1 MSAGMQYVDVEEGTL
16 KGSQREGYSVFYSV
30 PYAAPPV
37 GKGRFAPPGKPQHYD
52 GIRNAESVCS
62 RPWMKDPDAASA
74 VGMEFYFA
82 PNFLPPFSE
91 DCLHLHVWTPARSA
105 DEKLPVAV
113 WIHGGAFEK
122 GYGTEIEIDGEGFCR
137 RGVILVSVEYR
148 VGIFGFFCH
157 PELAREQGGR
167 CGNYGTLDQLAALQ
181 WIRRNIA
188 AFGGDPAKITLIGQ
202 SAGAISVL
210 LLSCMKETE
219 GAFRCAI
226 MQSGA
231 CYQGPV
237 ESLPARMEG
246 EALGESFLRES
257 RIHTIEELR
266 AMPAA
271 DIIEAAA
278 QFKARYGE
286 QFTFWPVIGGH
297 LIEHSTDQSIEMG
310 RLHRISYIVGYNAD
324 DFWDGGLAEG
334 TGRFA
339 EAAGRLGCRVY
350 EYQFMRRPP
359 AYRKGMYEGS
369 YHSAEIWYVFETLR
383 RSSRPFGS
391 EDETTAARMADAW
404 CSFVKEQK
412 PDSFMGNK
420 WKPRSGKRDVYR
432 FE

>member
-1 MSAGMQYVDVEEGTL
+1 
-16 KGSQREGYSVFYSV
+16 
-30 PYAAPPV
+30 
-37 GKGRFAPPGKPQHYD
+37 
-52 GIRNAESVCS
+52 
-62 RPWMKDPDAASA
+62 
-74 VGMEFYFA
+74 
-82 PNFLPPFSE
+82 
-91 DCLHLHVWTPARSA
+91 
-105 DEKLPVAV
+105 
-113 WIHGGAFEK
+113 
-122 GYGTEIEIDGEGFCR
+122 
-137 RGVILVSVEYR
+137 
-148 VGIFGFFCH
+148 
-157 PELAREQGGR
+157 
-167 CGNYGTLDQLAALQ
+167 
-181 WIRRNIA
+181 
-188 AFGGDPAKITLIGQ
+188 
-202 SAGAISVL
+202 
-210 LLSCMKETE
+210 
-219 GAFRCAI
+219 
-226 MQSGA
+226 
-231 CYQGPV
+231 
-237 ESLPARMEG
+237 
-246 EALGESFLRES
+246 
-257 RIHTIEELR
+257 
-266 AMPAA
+266 MPAA